1 MSNSVKALAPETV
14 KAKREKASKF
24 TPQSQPIPGST
35 MVPNNAG
42 GYTFPLDDWARLD
55 RFLILGTEGGTYYVK
70 EQALTQENAQVVRRL
85 IEEDGERVVE
95 RIVQV
100 SDQGKAYKNDPALY
114 ALAMAATYGTSNVKA
129 LAMQALPKVAR
140 IGTHWF
146 HFAAFIHTM
155 RGWGR
160 GLRQGIASL
169 YLDTPS
175 DKLAYQVVKYPQRDG
190 WSHRDLLRLSHP
202 KTADATRNAILHY
215 AVKGWEGVGE
225 EPHPD
230 PVLRLIWAAE
240 RAKRA
245 TDEADVV
252 RLIRDYRLPREALPT
267 QWLKSQAVWE
277 ALLEEMPLTA
287 LIRNLATMTRVG
299 LLGPLSDGTR
309 QVVKRLSDAEA
320 LRKARIHPIGILA
333 ALKTYAQGHG
343 ERSDNTWTPVA
354 AVTAILDSAFY
365 QTFQNAPTTGKRW
378 LLALDVSGSMSMGD
392 VSGVVGLTPRDASAA
407 MALVTAATEPVHEIV
422 GFTSG
427 SGGVWGAAALT
438 RLAIH
443 KGQRLDDAIREVS
456 RLSFGG
462 TDCALPMLWA
472 TKNRV
477 PVDVFVVYTDSETWA
492 GRVQPVQA
500 LQEYRQR
507 TGIGAKLVVV
517 GMTSNGFTLAD
528 PNDAGMLDVVGFD
541 PGVPAVLSD
550 FATA

>member
-70 EQALTQENAQVVRRL
+70 EQALTQDNAQVVRRL
-85 IEEDGERVVE
+85 IEKDGERVVE

-114 ALAMAATYGTSNVKA
+114 ALAMAATYGTPNVKA
-129 LAMQALPKVAR
+129 LAMQALSKVAR

-146 HFAAFIHTM
+146 HFATFIHTM

-160 GLRQGIASL
+160 GLRQGIAGL

-202 KTADATRNAILHY
+202 KTTDSTRNAILHY

-267 QWLKSQAVWE
+267 QWLKSRVVWE
-277 ALLEEMPLTA
+277 ALLEDMPLTA

-309 QVVKRLSDAEA
+309 QVVQRLSDTEA

-354 AVTAILDSAFY
+354 AVTASLDSAFY

-407 MALVTAATEPVHEIV
+407 MALVTAATEPVHEVV

-427 SGGVWGAAALT
+427 SGGMWGATALT

-443 KGQRLDDAIREVS
+443 KGQRLDAAIRTVS
-456 RLSFGG
+456 NLSFNK
-462 TDCALPMLWA
+462 TNCALPMLWA

-492 GRVQPVQA
+492 GQVQPVQA

-507 TGIGAKLVVV
+507 MGIGAKLVVV

-541 PGVPAVLSD
+541 PGVPTVLSD
-550 FATA
+550 FAVA